1 MKGTEP
7 MSRGELWAGQLDGK
21 SRAWWRDGSEAVN
34 GVRNSA
40 ECWAEEGG
48 TSLGGGA
55 WGGAV
60 SRKEPVPKTSCKT
73 R

>member
-7 MSRGELWAGQLDGK
+7 VSRGELWAGQLDGK
-21 SRAWWRDGSEAVN
+21 GRAWWRDGSEAVK
-34 GVRNSA
+34 GVGSSA

-55 WGGAV
+55 
-60 SRKEPVPKTSCKT
+60 
-73 R
+73 